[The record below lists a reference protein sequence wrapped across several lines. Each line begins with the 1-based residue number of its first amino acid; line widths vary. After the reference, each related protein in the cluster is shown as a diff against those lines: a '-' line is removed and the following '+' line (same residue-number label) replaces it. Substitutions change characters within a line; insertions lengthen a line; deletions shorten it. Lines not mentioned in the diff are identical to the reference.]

1 MNTRV
6 NIRTL
11 LEILEATPASQ
22 NIMLVGK
29 HGIGKSRILEEFF
42 VGKGCRVVPLFLG
55 QMSDPGDII
64 GIPHKDEATGQTEF
78 LPPYWFPTD
87 GIPVVLFLDELNRA
101 RPEVLQT
108 VMDLALNRKLTGK
121 ALPAGSRI
129 ISAVNSGDEYQLT
142 ELDPALVSRF
152 NVYEFA
158 PGVDEW
164 LSWAAANGVDER
176 ILSFITARKDMLDGV
191 DSGNDLDENGGSG
204 GDLYKSPDR
213 RAWERLS
220 DIIKG
225 APCLSDVHKII
236 AGGIIGQEAANGF
249 FEFMNK
255 SRIIP
260 AAELLT
266 GDFDGSRR
274 KLSEYGTPELA
285 VINDSV
291 FVYLEKHSD
300 DADKLTRMS
309 ENLSRYYGY
318 LKQNGLR
325 EAMAHFANMFASTD
339 YPNALA
345 FIVSECGSLFAEVT
359 GFVASLR
366 EAV

>member
-11 LEILEATPASQ
+11 REILEATPASQ

-64 GIPHKDEATGQTEF
+64 GIPHKDEATGKTEF

-87 GIPVVLFLDELNRA
+87 KTPVVLFLDELNRA

-108 VMDLALNRKLTGK
+108 VMDLALNRKLAGK
-121 ALPAGSRI
+121 ALPDGSRI

-158 PGVDEW
+158 PGADEW
-164 LSWAAANGVDER
+164 LAWATANGVDER
-176 ILSFITARKDMLDGV
+176 ILSFITARKDMLDGD
-191 DSGNDLDENGGSG
+191 DSNGGTG
-204 GDLYKSPDR
+204 GAGSDLYKSPDR

-225 APCLSDVHKII
+225 VPCLSDVHKVI
-236 AGGIIGQEAANGF
+236 AGGIIGQKAASGF
-249 FEFMNK
+249 FDFISK

-260 AAELLT
+260 AEELLT
-266 GDFDGSRR
+266 GDFGNSLR

-291 FVYLEKHSD
+291 FMYLEKHSD

-309 ENLSRYYGY
+309 ENLSLYYGY

-325 EAMAHFANMFASTD
+325 EAMAHFANMFAGTN

-345 FIVSECGSLFAEVT
+345 FIVSECGGLFSEVT